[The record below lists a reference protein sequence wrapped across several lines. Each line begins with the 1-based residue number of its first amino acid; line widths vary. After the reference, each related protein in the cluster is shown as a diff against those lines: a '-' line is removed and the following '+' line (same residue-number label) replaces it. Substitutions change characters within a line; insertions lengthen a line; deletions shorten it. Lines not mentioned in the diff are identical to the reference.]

1 MADKISG
8 TLSILLPL
16 IFMCIDINRS
26 NAYSKRCLGFW
37 NHSSC
42 QVTKKDCV
50 IKTETKEFDCKNQA
64 WEINPGVS
72 FKYNIT
78 LKRRVSYVCEGCCCP
93 TVKKDLKYYQN
104 TCPNCMKLWSNP
116 VEKGIIKLSGNHII
130 MEEALQ
136 DGQFLKIL
144 IKDDFPESIELCL
157 DEGKTKCKLHTSN
170 ETWTIIDSNKNWT
183 DYFEK
188 SITNGYITVK
198 QPRDQID
205 IKLAIKQKRLN
216 VTYIHFINVSVSK
229 RTEKTKCFTC
239 LAPEDV
245 TTLTTLR
252 SPEASVEAREM
263 QNGSPNVIYS
273 SSQRTSQMSTTT
285 ANAYVQPNLRE
296 ELKSAGNT
304 SEKRISTVAKFVGKY
319 KTLKEDNIA
328 VAVRELSNVTKD
340 STSENITKD
349 FIDVVDHVVSTN
361 NIESW
366 KNLTQKNVQP
376 SNVMNATDSYFDGVT
391 RHMNVGDKT
400 KEIQKNNII
409 LHYGSVSKQRAQIL
423 NSYQISSSAIINI
436 PQQLLQ
442 TTTSENIRYSFVY
455 YKTLSIVM
463 KTRATFWKE
472 KDSQSERLNSGI
484 LSISLYSQLKY
495 PLKKNIN
502 FALNHIKRS
511 NLKLVCAYWNFSYK
525 SRITGFWGRW
535 ETRGCHVVSQNQ
547 TCTTCSCNHLTNF
560 ALLMSTHSKVVND
573 KFTTAISLISGIIS
587 ILAVLIT
594 IACYAA
600 LWPNITQNPVNRSRA
615 IILMNLC
622 VALIIAN
629 IIFLAGSQEYKNKV
643 ACKVISVLLH
653 FFYLSVFFSMLMEG
667 LDMLI
672 TVILVF
678 SKKIKV
684 KWLILG
690 TWIFPL
696 LIVGI
701 SLSIKFDNYGDYNHC
716 WLSVNN
722 GLRWAF
728 IGPAFFIIFINAI
741 IFIIVISRM
750 LQTQEMM
757 QKTVQERI
765 RSGIRGIALLSPI
778 LGFTWIAGF
787 FLVHENITLQYIFII
802 CHSLQGICIF
812 FLHCLFS
819 RQVREGFCQWLQ
831 KKSYFNE
838 LSNSSLKCVG
848 LDQTNMTRTMS
859 TAQSLDELDSY
870 QNKLSEFRPRK
881 SQDFLIPG
889 K

>member
-1 MADKISG
+1 MADKIPG

-16 IFMCIDINRS
+16 IFMCIAINRS
-26 NAYSKRCLGFW
+26 NACSNKCLDFW
-37 NHSSC
+37 DPFKC
-42 QVTKKDCV
+42 KVTKRKCV
-50 IKTETKEFDCKNQA
+50 IKTEVKEFDCKNQD
-64 WEINPGVS
+64 WDIIHGVK
-72 FKYNIT
+72 FTYNIT
-78 LKRRVSYVCEGCCCP
+78 LKTQVTYICEGCCCP
-93 TVKKDLKYYQN
+93 TIKEDLKYYQN
-104 TCPNCMKLWSNP
+104 TCPNCMKLWSKP
-116 VEKGIIKLSGNHII
+116 VEKGIIKLSGNTII

-136 DGQFLKIL
+136 IGKFLRIR
-144 IKDDFPESIELCL
+144 IKANFPESIVLCL

-170 ETWTIIDSNKNWT
+170 ETWTIIASNQNWT
-183 DYFEK
+183 DYFEN

-198 QPRDQID
+198 KPKDQID
-205 IKLAIKQKRLN
+205 IKLAIQQKQLN
-216 VTYIHFINVSVSK
+216 VTQIHFVNVSVAK
-229 RTEKTKCFTC
+229 RTETANCFTC
-239 LAPEDV
+239 LTPEDF
-245 TTLTTLR
+245 TTLPTVT
-252 SPEASVEAREM
+252 SPEPSVKAGEM
-263 QNGSPNVIYS
+263 RDDSPYVIYH

-285 ANAYVQPNLRE
+285 ANTYVQPNLRE

-328 VAVRELSNVTKD
+328 VAVKELSNVTKD
-340 STSENITKD
+340 STNENITKD

-361 NIESW
+361 NIDSW
-366 KNLTQKNVQP
+366 KNLTQKNIQP

-391 RHMNVGDKT
+391 KHMNVGDKT
-400 KEIQKNNII
+400 KEIQKDNII
-409 LHYGSVSKQRAQIL
+409 LHYGSISKQRSQIL

-436 PQQLLQ
+436 PQQVLQ
-442 TTTSENIRYSFVY
+442 TTSENIRYTFVY

-463 KTRATFWKE
+463 KTRAIFWKE

-484 LSISLYSQLKY
+484 LSISLYPQLKY

-525 SRITGFWGRW
+525 SRITGFRGRW
-535 ETRGCHVVSQNQ
+535 ETGGCHVVSQNQ

-587 ILAVLIT
+587 ILAVIIT

-629 IIFLAGSQEYKNKV
+629 IVFLAGSQEYKNKV

-701 SLSIKFDNYGDYNHC
+701 SLSINFDNYGDYNHC

-722 GLRWAF
+722 GQRWAF

-750 LQTQEMM
+750 LRTQEMM

-881 SQDFLIPG
+881 SRDFLIPG